1 MSTIASPRPSFSSQ
15 RSTTSTTTTTDP
27 TQKSTLDRASL
38 RRNRAALRDY
48 YNLSV
53 PSPVT
58 SSTNLASDSSPPSPI
73 SSPSELDA
81 PGFVPETYVANVLST
96 TSLEGVLRVS
106 SGLVSEI
113 RSLDGEKKALVYD
126 NYSKLIAA
134 TDTIR
139 SMREKMD
146 PMTPGTRTL
155 GLAVG
160 HIAETARGLRE
171 GAAKSAADG
180 DFGRGKERQREV
192 VRWVLGG
199 PERVRGLVDEGKGE
213 EAREEWR
220 CVERVLEKLGEARGV
235 ERVRREGVEA
245 LRRLEGG

>member
-81 PGFVPETYVANVLST
+81 PGFVPETYVANVLTT

-160 HIAETARGLRE
+160 HIAETARGLRDGVAGGVEE
-171 GAAKSAADG
+171 GREKE
-180 DFGRGKERQREV
+180 RERQREV

>member
-15 RSTTSTTTTTDP
+15 RSATSTTTTTDP
-27 TQKSTLDRASL
+27 TPKSTLDRASL

-53 PSPVT
+53 PSPVA
-58 SSTNLASDSSPPSPI
+58 SSTNLAEESENPSPHDE
-73 SSPSELDA
+73 PSELDA

-96 TSLEGVLRVS
+96 TSLEGVLRIS

-160 HIAETARGLRE
+160 HIAETARGLRD
-171 GAAKSAADG
+171 GAARSAVDG
-180 DFGRGKERQREV
+180 RERQREV

-220 CVERVLEKLGEARGV
+220 RVERVLEKLGEASGV

-245 LRRLEGG
+245 LGRLEEG